1 MIMTTPNEFLEFAK
15 EMGLGRI
22 KSTSSSTRSL
32 SNNNN
37 YTTGLCVLNNLC
49 SLIEQIH
56 QLKTENDRLRAQ
68 IELDD
73 HVDKFHQ
80 RFLLKDNQKKKKEK
94 HKQIISS
101 TNVHHAQTLS
111 PTNSLES
118 KHSKLNR
125 EGKGIF
131 LVSELRKTKF
141 KKNRLIMTSFFQRFE
156 LW

>member
-1 MIMTTPNEFLEFAK
+1 MTTPNEFLEFAK

-22 KSTSSSTRSL
+22 KSTSSSSSSPSRSL
-32 SNNNN
+32 SNNNS

-56 QLKTENDRLRAQ
+56 QLKAENDRLRAQ

-73 HVDKFHQ
+73 HVDKFQQ

-94 HKQIISS
+94 H
-101 TNVHHAQTLS
+101 VHHEQKSQTLS

-125 EGKGIF
+125 EQKG
-131 LVSELRKTKF
+131 
-141 KKNRLIMTSFFQRFE
+141 RFISCV
-156 LW
+156 